1 MPMAAAAVSRPHN
14 APHHR
19 GKPVLEVMQLWSVA
33 IRPALHGAT
42 IVAPTSYTATLPV
55 WFNALRQCDA
65 RDTDGGQRS
74 SSKTQRVGDPVKSL
88 CSMEKTR
95 CGRTPIVAFFAG
107 LRKSRSTPLW
117 YLAFIRSTT
126 RCSTDESVANR
137 AVPPMMTGSDAS
149 SVVTQQRGSARRFL
163 TFRDSAAEVNHSVLS
178 SHMPHTG
185 MVCGRPSGQVLT
197 TQ

>member
-1 MPMAAAAVSRPHN
+1 MPMAVAAVSRPHN

-19 GKPVLEVMQLWSVA
+19 GKPVLDVMQLWRVA
-33 IRPALHGAT
+33 IPPALHGAK
-42 IVAPTSYTATLPV
+42 IAAPMSYTATLPV
-55 WFNALRQCDA
+55 WFNALRQCDP

-88 CSMEKTR
+88 CSMENTR

-126 RCSTDESVANR
+126 RCRVEGSVVNR
-137 AVPPMMTGSDAS
+137 AIPSMITGSDAS
-149 SVVTQQRGSARRFL
+149 
-163 TFRDSAAEVNHSVLS
+163 
-178 SHMPHTG
+178 
-185 MVCGRPSGQVLT
+185 
-197 TQ
+197 